1 MVPPPPRRP
10 GFDWSTVSIALS
22 IIGALFS
29 IATPGLVLLG
39 LIVFVAGLSM
49 GVLGWRRGVRKNRAV
64 IGIILNS
71 ANLLL
76 NVGLLASAAPR

>member
-1 MVPPPPRRP
+1 M
-10 GFDWSTVSIALS
+10 
-22 IIGALFS
+22 GALIS

-39 LIVFVAGLSM
+39 LVAFAAGLTV
-49 GVLGWRRGVRKNRAV
+49 GVIGWRHGVRKNRAA

-76 NVGLLASAAPR
+76 NVGLLTAAAPR